1 MKNMI
6 KTKKKTII
14 VAAALCMLLI
24 SGLIL
29 SKLLG
34 VSFAENNVGQGDTVK
49 VGNGKYKI
57 ISEYDSFAQYIGP
70 TKRSVKSVTIPD
82 TIKAG
87 GKTYKVVSIGDSA
100 CNSNCGSLKK
110 LTIGRNVICIGARA
124 FRFCEKL
131 KSVTIKTTH
140 LTNENVKQ
148 LSFYD
153 LNKKV
158 TIIVPEQKLTEY
170 TKILKSKDV
179 GLTGKNQK
187 VKGKR
192 MEELYDAVFD
202 LNSAVPDP
210 EVKMGINTAYEL
222 RLKQTKETNE
232 YSARDTIP
240 VAMKIRMDQK
250 IYYRWQ
256 PYMAEKGFYIMCGT
270 CGRMFKADKG
280 LSNTHTTFD
289 NHTYVPMNDRIN
301 CVLTNNIFGYK
312 YPESFVAWRQVYSQK
327 PCSAV
332 IKITLPDGLDYKDGS
347 IGVFASFIL
356 PIEDFYGDPP
366 RRVKHELYQTE
377 VNGNE
382 VTITID
388 DVRVFTRA
396 YDNLY
401 IELGTEMNDSA
412 ADSNV
417 IEASLVYNYG
427 EGNKTV
433 DFNEVTVLKP

>member
-49 VGNGKYKI
+49 IGNGKYKI
-57 ISEYDSFAQYIGP
+57 ISEYDSFAQYIGS

>member
-6 KTKKKTII
+6 KTKKKLI
-14 VAAALCMLLI
+14 VTAMALCMLLVGGVI
-24 SGLIL
+24 IAR
-29 SKLLG
+29 LLG

-57 ISEYDSFAQYIGP
+57 ISEYDSFAQYVGP
-70 TKRSVKSVTIPD
+70 TKDSVVSVTIPD

-87 GKTYKVVSIGDSA
+87 GKTYKVVSIGDYALNDS
-100 CNSNCGSLKK
+100 GRTLKK
-110 LTIGRNVICIGARA
+110 VTIGRNVICIGKMA
-124 FRFCEKL
+124 FRYAGKL
-131 KSVTIKTTH
+131 KTMTIKTTH
-140 LTNENVKQ
+140 LTKENVKQ
-148 LSFYD
+148 ASFHA

-158 TIIVPEQKLTEY
+158 TIIVPEQKLEEY
-170 TKILKSKDV
+170 KKILKSKDV

-187 VKGKR
+187 IKGKK

-232 YSARDTIP
+232 YSVGDTIP
-240 VAMKIRMDQK
+240 IAMKIRMDQK

-256 PYMAEKGFYIMCGT
+256 PYMADNGTYIICGT
-270 CGRMFKADKG
+270 CGRMFKEDKG
-280 LSNTHTTFD
+280 FDNGHITFD
-289 NHTYVPMNDRIN
+289 HHTYLPMNDKIN

-312 YPESFVAWRQVYSQK
+312 YPESFVAWRQIYDQN

-332 IKITLPDGLDYKDGS
+332 IKITLPDGLDYKEGS
-347 IGVFASFIL
+347 EGVFVSFIL

-366 RRVKHELYQTE
+366 LRVKEKLYHTE
-377 VNGNE
+377 VNGRE
-382 VTITID
+382 ITITIND
-388 DVRVFTRA
+388 LKVFTQA

-401 IELGTEMNDSA
+401 VELEVKMNENAS
-412 ADSNV
+412 DSNT
-417 IEASLVYNYG
+417 IEASLVYNHTDG
-427 EGNKTV
+427 DKSV
-433 DFNEVTVLKP
+433 DFNDVTVLKP

>member
-1 MKNMI
+1 MNMI
-6 KTKKKTII
+6 KSRKKTII
-14 VAAALCMLLI
+14 ISVAICMLLI
-24 SGLIL
+24 SGMVL
-29 SKLLG
+29 SRLLG

-57 ISEYDSFAQYIGP
+57 ISEYDSFAQYVGP
-70 TKRSVKSVTIPD
+70 TKRSVKTVTIPD
-82 TIKAG
+82 TIKTG

-140 LTNENVKQ
+140 LTEENVKQ

-158 TIIVPEQKLTEY
+158 TITVPEQKLEEY
-170 TKILKSKDV
+170 KKILKSKNV

-187 VKGKR
+187 VKGKK

-210 EVKMGINTAYEL
+210 EVKMGINTVYEL

-232 YSARDTIP
+232 YSVGDTIP

-256 PYMAEKGFYIMCGT
+256 PYMADSGFYMTCGK

-280 LSNTHTTFD
+280 LSNTHATLD
-289 NHTYVPMNDRIN
+289 NHTYVPMNDKVN
-301 CVLTNNIFGYK
+301 CVTSNWIFGYE
-312 YPESFVAWRQVYSQK
+312 YPESFVAWRQVHSQN

-332 IKITLPDGLDYKDGS
+332 VNITLPDGLDYKEGS
-347 IGVFASFIL
+347 EGVFASFIL

-366 RRVKHELYQTE
+366 RKVKHELYQTE
-377 VNGNE
+377 VNGKE
-382 VTITID
+382 ITITIND
-388 DVRVFTRA
+388 LRTFTRA

-401 IELGTEMNDSA
+401 IELETEMNDSV

-427 EGNKTV
+427 DGDKSV
-433 DFNEVTVLKP
+433 DFNDVTVLRP

>member
-1 MKNMI
+1 MRNMI
-6 KTKKKTII
+6 KTKKKTIMI
-14 VAAALCMLLI
+14 AVALCMLLV
-24 SGLIL
+24 SGLVL

-34 VSFAENNVGQGDTVK
+34 VSFAGSNVGQGDTVK

-57 ISEYDSFAQYIGP
+57 ISEYDSFAQYIAP
-70 TKRSVKSVTIPD
+70 TKNSVKTVTIPD
-82 TIKAG
+82 TINAG
-87 GKTYKVVSIGDSA
+87 GKTYKVVSIGDYALNDS
-100 CNSNCGSLKK
+100 GRTLKK
-110 LTIGRNVICIGARA
+110 VTIGRNVICIGKMA
-124 FRFCEKL
+124 FRYAGKL
-131 KSVTIKTTH
+131 KTMTIKTTH
-140 LTNENVKQ
+140 LTKENVK
-148 LSFYD
+148 LASFHA

-158 TIIVPEQKLTEY
+158 TIIVPEQKLEDY

-187 VKGKR
+187 IKGKK

-232 YSARDTIP
+232 YSVGDIIP

-332 IKITLPDGLDYKDGS
+332 IKVILPDGLAYKDGS

-401 IELGTEMNDSA
+401 IELETEMNDSV
-412 ADSNV
+412 ADSNI

-427 EGNKTV
+427 EGDKSV
-433 DFNEVTVLKP
+433 DFNNVTVLKP

>member
-1 MKNMI
+1 MI
-6 KTKKKTII
+6 KTKKKLAITAMA
-14 VAAALCMLLI
+14 VFMLLVGGVI
-24 SGLIL
+24 IAR
-29 SKLLG
+29 LLG

-57 ISEYDSFAQYIGP
+57 ISEYDSFAQYVGP
-70 TKRSVKSVTIPD
+70 TKDSVVSVTIPD

-140 LTNENVKQ
+140 LTKENVKQ

-153 LNKKV
+153 LNKKA
-158 TIIVPEQKLTEY
+158 TITVPEQKLEEY
-170 TKILKSKDV
+170 KKILKSKNV
-179 GLTGKNQK
+179 GLTGKKQTI
-187 VKGKR
+187 KGKK

-232 YSARDTIP
+232 YSVGDIIP

-256 PYMAEKGFYIMCGT
+256 PYMADNGTYMICGK
-270 CGRMFKADKG
+270 CGRMFKPDKG
-280 LSNTHTTFD
+280 LSNANTTLE
-289 NHTYVPMNDRIN
+289 NHTYLPMNDNIN
-301 CVLTNNIFGYK
+301 CVLSNWVFGYK
-312 YPESFVAWRQVYSQK
+312 YPESFVAWRQIYDQN

-332 IKITLPDGLDYKDGS
+332 IKITLPDGLDYKEGS
-347 IGVFASFIL
+347 EGVFVSFIL

-366 RRVKHELYQTE
+366 LRVKEKLYHTE
-377 VNGNE
+377 VNGRE
-382 VTITID
+382 MTITIND
-388 DVRVFTRA
+388 LKVFTLA
-396 YDNLY
+396 YDNIY
-401 IELGTEMNDSA
+401 IEFETKMNENAS
-412 ADSNV
+412 DSNT
-417 IEASLVYNYG
+417 IEASLVYNHTDG
-427 EGNKTV
+427 DKSV
-433 DFNEVTVLKP
+433 DFNKVTVLKP

>member
-6 KTKKKTII
+6 KTKKVTIVTAMAI
-14 VAAALCMLLI
+14 CMVSVAVLI
-24 SGLIL
+24 AI
-29 SKLLG
+29 KLLG
-34 VSFAENNVGQGDTVK
+34 VSFAGSNAGQGDTVK

-70 TKRSVKSVTIPD
+70 TKNSVKTVTIPD

-87 GKTYKVVSIGDSA
+87 GKTYKVVSIGDYALNDS
-100 CNSNCGSLKK
+100 GRTLKK
-110 LTIGRNVICIGARA
+110 VTIGRNVICIGKMA
-124 FRFCEKL
+124 FRYAGKL
-131 KSVTIKTTH
+131 KTMTIKTTH
-140 LTNENVKQ
+140 LTKENVK
-148 LSFYD
+148 LASFHA

-158 TIIVPEQKLTEY
+158 TIIVPEQKLEEY

-187 VKGKR
+187 IKGKK

-232 YSARDTIP
+232 YSVGDTIP

-256 PYMAEKGFYIMCGT
+256 PYMADNGTYITCGT
-270 CGRMFKADKG
+270 CGRMFKEDKG
-280 LSNTHTTFD
+280 FDNGHITFD
-289 NHTYVPMNDRIN
+289 HHTYLPMNDKIN

-312 YPESFVAWRQVYSQK
+312 YPESFVAWRQIYDQN

-332 IKITLPDGLDYKDGS
+332 IKITLPDGLDYREGS
-347 IGVFASFIL
+347 EGVFVSFIL

-366 RRVKHELYQTE
+366 LRVKEKLYHTE
-377 VNGNE
+377 VNGRE
-382 VTITID
+382 IIITIND
-388 DVRVFTRA
+388 LKVFTQA

-401 IELGTEMNDSA
+401 IEFETEMNENAS
-412 ADSNV
+412 DSNT
-417 IEASLVYNYG
+417 IEASLVYNHTDG
-427 EGNKTV
+427 DKSV

>member
-1 MKNMI
+1 MI

-49 VGNGKYKI
+49 IGNGKYKI
-57 ISEYDSFAQYIGP
+57 ISEYDSFAQYIGS

>member
-1 MKNMI
+1 
-6 KTKKKTII
+6 
-14 VAAALCMLLI
+14 
-24 SGLIL
+24 
-29 SKLLG
+29 
-34 VSFAENNVGQGDTVK
+34 
-49 VGNGKYKI
+49 
-57 ISEYDSFAQYIGP
+57 
-70 TKRSVKSVTIPD
+70 
-82 TIKAG
+82 
-87 GKTYKVVSIGDSA
+87 
-100 CNSNCGSLKK
+100 
-110 LTIGRNVICIGARA
+110 
-124 FRFCEKL
+124 
-131 KSVTIKTTH
+131 
-140 LTNENVKQ
+140 
-148 LSFYD
+148 
-153 LNKKV
+153 
-158 TIIVPEQKLTEY
+158 
-170 TKILKSKDV
+170 
-179 GLTGKNQK
+179 
-187 VKGKR
+187 